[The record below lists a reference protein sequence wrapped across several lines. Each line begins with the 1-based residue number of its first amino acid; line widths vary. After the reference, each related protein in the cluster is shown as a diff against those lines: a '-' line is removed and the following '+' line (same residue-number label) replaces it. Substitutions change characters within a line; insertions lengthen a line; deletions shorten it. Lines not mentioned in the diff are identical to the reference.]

1 MASLFYGWQ
10 KCAKDTAPHISVR
23 TGTLMGRSEPWK
35 LSDVFV
41 VEASWPE
48 TTEARKVFWEC
59 ATEN

>member
-1 MASLFYGWQ
+1 
-10 KCAKDTAPHISVR
+10 
-23 TGTLMGRSEPWK
+23 MGHSEPWK

-59 ATEN
+59 PIEN